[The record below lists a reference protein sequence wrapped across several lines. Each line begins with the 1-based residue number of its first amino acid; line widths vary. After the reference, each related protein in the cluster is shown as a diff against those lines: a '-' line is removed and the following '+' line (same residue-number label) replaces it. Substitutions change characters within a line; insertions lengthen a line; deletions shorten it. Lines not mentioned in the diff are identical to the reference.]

1 LRINLSDILQVIV
14 SGGAM
19 GCIYALMALGFTL
32 TYNSLRLI
40 NFAQGDMYM
49 LGAVVGLSYF
59 NMGIPYPLDLVLAG
73 MTSAIVGIGIER
85 TIFHP
90 LRNHPPLNM
99 IIATIGISITIRAG
113 AQLIWGSQAM
123 SFPAVFGSK
132 PLRINEIVIMPSYL
146 WVLAIAVI
154 AIIVLQIFFK
164 NTITGKAMSATAQH
178 REAASMMGINIERMD
193 SLAAAIS
200 AGLGGIGGIL
210 VGPIFF
216 VETEMG
222 ALAGLKGFA
231 AAVLG
236 GFGSVPGAIV
246 GGVILGLAEGLSA
259 ILISSKYRDAIAFL
273 VLIVVL
279 VFRPN
284 GILGAR
290 QKKVKL

>member
-1 LRINLSDILQVIV
+1 
-14 SGGAM
+14 
-19 GCIYALMALGFTL
+19 
-32 TYNSLRLI
+32 
-40 NFAQGDMYM
+40 MYM
-49 LGAVVGLSYF
+49 LGAVVGLTYF
-59 NMGIPYPLDLVLAG
+59 NMGIPYPVALILAG
-73 MTSAIVGIGIER
+73 LTAAVVGIGIER

-99 IIATIGISITIRAG
+99 IIATIGISIAIRAG
-113 AQLIWGSQAM
+113 AQIIWGSQAM

-132 PLRINEIVIMPSYL
+132 PLLLGDIVIMPSYL
-146 WVLAIAVI
+146 WVLAISVF
-154 AIIVLQIFFK
+154 AIVVLQLFFK
-164 NTITGKAMSATAQH
+164 RTLIGKAMNATAQH
-178 REAASMMGINIERMD
+178 RQAAAMMGINISRMD

-246 GGVILGLAEGLSA
+246 GGVVLGLAESLSA
-259 ILISSKYRDAIAFL
+259 ILISSQYRDAIAFL
-273 VLIVVL
+273 ILIIVL